1 MFSSRSAAL
10 QGCSSLAVVLVASAQ
25 AYAQPTLRIT
35 RVSEPPKLEEFLD
48 GTPPA
53 GAVPI
58 TGFRQR
64 EPNDG
69 EPVSQRTE
77 AYVSYDDHNLYAV
90 FVCHDSEPAKVR
102 ARLTKREDFFGDDIV
117 AIVLDTFHDRRRA
130 YEFLVNPYGIQLDG
144 ITAEGQEDD
153 FSFDTLWKSEGR
165 LTPFGF
171 VVRIAIPFR
180 SLRFPST
187 ETQTWGI
194 ALVRGVARENE
205 TSFWPYITRRVAGFA
220 QQMATLE
227 GLEKISPGRNIQL
240 IPYGAFAGARFP
252 GNSPGRYDT
261 DADGRAGLDGK
272 FVLKDAFTLDVA
284 LNPDFSQ
291 VESDEP
297 QVTINQRFEV
307 FFPER
312 RPFFIENA
320 TYFEMPINLVFS
332 RRIADPQFGA
342 RFTGKRRGWALGALV
357 IDDRAPGRRLAPGSP
372 GFGDRTGVMILRA
385 QRDIGEQSAVGFLVT
400 NRDVG
405 PFASRVASADGRI
418 KLNDNW
424 FAQGQ
429 AVFTSG
435 SGLELSVSAPGRD
448 ETDNSRPDPHGGALQ
463 ASVNRSSRTFN
474 YSAEYLDVSPD
485 FRAPLGF
492 VRRVD
497 MRQLEQGISYSW
509 WPGGRV
515 RRFGPDLRAWAI
527 WDHDGTLHDW
537 FVSPDFGIEFAGRT
551 EVEFDH
557 RQSMER
563 FEGIEFRKHTTS
575 IDVQTEYLSWLSASA
590 ELELGTEINFFP
602 GSGIA
607 PFLANAN
614 EASVGVTLR
623 PLSQLRVEQRY
634 LHSSLSVRDPIAE
647 RPVERPGSSIFAN
660 HIFRTRVNYQFTR
673 ELSLRAIVDYST
685 VSANAALVDL
695 SHARDLTADV
705 LVTYLL
711 NPGTAVYVGYTD
723 RYESDPF
730 EAFTGP
736 FARRDPR
743 LRSSGRQIF
752 VKASYLFRF

>member
-1 MFSSRSAAL
+1 MFIRRGLLSIAFAIVQLSSIEAL
-10 QGCSSLAVVLVASAQ
+10 
-25 AYAQPTLRIT
+25 AQPALRIT
-35 RVSEPPKLEEFLD
+35 RVAEPPRLEDFLN

-53 GAVPI
+53 GAAPV
-58 TGFRQR
+58 TEFRQR

-69 EPVSQRTE
+69 APASQRTE
-77 AYVSYDDHNLYAV
+77 VYVSYDDHNFYAV
-90 FVCHDSEPAKVR
+90 FVCHDTEPGKVR

-117 AIVLDTFHDRRRA
+117 AILLDTFHDRRRA
-130 YEFLVNPYGIQLDG
+130 YEFLVNPHGIQLDG
-144 ITAEGQEDD
+144 ITAEGQNDD

-165 LTPFGF
+165 LTPFGY

-180 SLRFPST
+180 SLRFPGAES
-187 ETQTWGI
+187 QTWGI
-194 ALVRGVARENE
+194 AFARIVARENE

-220 QQMATLE
+220 QQMATLD
-227 GLEKISPGRNIQL
+227 GLERISPGRNIQL
-240 IPYGAFAGARFP
+240 IPYGAFAGARILGGP
-252 GNSPGRYDT
+252 DGSYDT
-261 DADGRAGLDGK
+261 DGDGRVGLDGK

-320 TYFEMPINLVFS
+320 TYFDMPINLVFS

-342 RFTGKRRGWALGALV
+342 RFTGKRSGWALGALV
-357 IDDRAPGRRLAPGSP
+357 IDDRAPGRRAAPGAP
-372 GFGDRTGVMILRA
+372 GFGDRAGVAILRA
-385 QRDIGEQSAVGFLVT
+385 QRDLGEQSAIGFLVT
-400 NRDVG
+400 NRDFG
-405 PFASRVASADGRI
+405 PFASRVASVDGRI

-429 AVFTSG
+429 AAFSRT
-435 SGLELSVSAPGRD
+435 ESAD
-448 ETDNSRPDPHGGALQ
+448 LAALDGGALH
-463 ASVNRSSRTFN
+463 ASLNRSSRTFN
-474 YSAEYLDVSPD
+474 YSAEYLDISPG

-497 MRQLEQGISYSW
+497 MRQIEQGLSYSW

-527 WDHDGTLHDW
+527 WDHGGTLQDW
-537 FVSPDFGIEFAGRT
+537 FVSPEFGIEFAGPTRL
-551 EVEFDH
+551 EIDH

-563 FEGIEFRKHTTS
+563 FEGTEFRKHGTS
-575 IDVQTEYLSWLSASA
+575 IDVSTDRLKWLSVSA
-590 ELELGTEINFFP
+590 EFETGTQINFFP
-602 GSGIA
+602 GGGIA
-607 PFLANAN
+607 PFLANELEGSA
-614 EASVGVTLR
+614 GVTLR
-623 PLSQLRVEQRY
+623 PLPRLRLDQRY
-634 LHSSLSVRDPIAE
+634 LYSALSVRDPVAE
-647 RPVERPGSSIFAN
+647 RPLERLGASIFAN
-660 HIFRTRVNYQFTR
+660 HIFRTRANYQFTR

-685 VSANAALVDL
+685 LSANTGLVDL
-695 SHARDLTADV
+695 NDERDLTADV

-723 RYESDPF
+723 RYQSDPL
-730 EAFTGP
+730 EAFTP